1 MGSSITW
8 DGYSL
13 LRKTHCSRTLRNS
26 IKSTLKYRLAQLSL
40 IIVYPHL
47 VTVFIFDDPI
57 GYSPLSCLRVPDFT
71 L

>member
-1 MGSSITW
+1 M
-8 DGYSL
+8 
-13 LRKTHCSRTLRNS
+13 
-26 IKSTLKYRLAQLSL
+26 SL
-40 IIVYPHL
+40 IIVYPHF